1 MTAAERTARAGSEVA
16 EQRREGKGHA
26 ARGMGY
32 GAILSGCRC
41 SRRTAAVSSSG
52 NTFGLTM
59 RPRQFR
65 GLAMVRTRG
74 KALACCQYLA
84 LLACIGGMV
93 FCWANAALHLYGPSP
108 LLSWASADI
117 DPVLGVVAYGSGAEL
132 ATNSDG
138 TTADPS
144 GPSLSAGAHS
154 AH

>member
-1 MTAAERTARAGSEVA
+1 
-16 EQRREGKGHA
+16 
-26 ARGMGY
+26 
-32 GAILSGCRC
+32 
-41 SRRTAAVSSSG
+41 
-52 NTFGLTM
+52 
-59 RPRQFR
+59 
-65 GLAMVRTRG
+65 MVRTRG

-117 DPVLGVVAYGSGAEL
+117 DPVLGVVEFAHGSGAEL
-132 ATNSDG
+132 ATNSDA